1 MNNLK
6 QLTFLLVMALSLPCG
21 ANETEDISVYNVA
34 WHTPSANSSES
45 MPCGGGDIGLNV
57 WVENGEILFYIS
69 RSGTFDENNEFLKLG
84 RVRLSLSP
92 EITAGNDFC
101 QTLQLDRGAVL
112 ISGNNTETLIWVD
125 VFRPVVHIEITG
137 KKPVALKAAYE
148 NWRFEDFHPV
158 EPQLRSTSF
167 KHTRDDLDIITRKDV
182 VETFDNRII
191 FYHRNR
197 SDIDDIFD
205 LTVREQK
212 MESVKN
218 EMFNPIKNL
227 TFGGYLKGENI
238 IFQGISEGQ
247 YLDTKYKSYNFAGSK
262 AAVKHSIEI
271 GIAVEQT
278 PTLEDWKT
286 LLNSIEKDALKNRQ
300 TAKINTQDWWKQFW
314 NRSYIFI
321 DGDSTDEHWQ
331 VARNYNLFRYQL
343 GCNAF
348 GKYPTK
354 FNGGLFTFDP
364 SLIKEKNR
372 GTPDHRDW
380 GGGTMT
386 AQNQRLVYWGML
398 RSGDFEMMKSQFDFY
413 LRSLK
418 NAELRSMIYWNHGGA
433 CFTEQIENFGLPQFY
448 EYSLWS
454 MFKRPD
460 NFDAGI
466 QYNPWIN
473 YLWDTVF
480 EFCMMIIETERYN
493 NQDITEYIPL
503 IESCLAFFDEHYRYE
518 AAKRGPNIFDSRRR
532 YIFYPSTAC
541 ETYKMAYNPTTVIC
555 ALRSVITRILELPEK
570 YVTTANRNRWTAML
584 RQIPPVP
591 MREVD
596 GHKMLAP
603 AENWQLINNIEAP
616 QLYPVF
622 PWSFYG
628 LGKPDIEIARNT
640 YFFDPHVVQQKSVES
655 WKQYPIFAARL
666 GLTEEA
672 DSLIRLKLKDSE
684 RRFPTFWGPGHDWV
698 PDHNWGGSGMIALQ
712 EMLMQTDGKKIYLL
726 PAWNCAWNV
735 RFKLHA
741 PYQTTVEAELKDG
754 KIVNLKVSPAERL
767 KDVEIIPTVF
777 LHNN

>member
-1 MNNLK
+1 MIK
-6 QLTFLLVMALSLPCG
+6 RFFLLFLIALF
-21 ANETEDISVYNVA
+21 SVCPLVAADEIADYNVV
-34 WHTPSANSSES
+34 WDSPSANSSES

-57 WVENGEILFYIS
+57 WVENGDILFYIS

-84 RVRLSLSP
+84 RARLTLSP
-92 EITAGNDFC
+92 EFSGNFR
-101 QTLQLDRGAVL
+101 QTLQLEKGSVL
-112 ISGNNTETLIWVD
+112 VQGKNIEALIWVD
-125 VFRPVVHIEITG
+125 VFRPIVHVEITA
-137 KKPVALKAAYE
+137 KNPVALKAAYE

-158 EPQLRSTSF
+158 EAQLRSTSF
-167 KHTRDDLDIITRKDV
+167 KHSRKDLDIQTRKDI
-182 VETFDNRII
+182 VENVDNKIV

-212 MESVKN
+212 MESVKD
-218 EMFNPIKNL
+218 EMFNPIRNL
-227 TFGGYLKGENI
+227 TFGGYFKGDNL
-238 IFQGISEGQ
+238 IFTETGEGK
-247 YLDTKYKSYNFAGSK
+247 YLDTNYKSWILESRKPAK
-262 AAVKHSIEI
+262 KHNIEI

-278 PTLEDWKT
+278 NTLEEWKT
-286 LLNSIEKDALKNRQ
+286 VLKNIETDAFKNKK
-300 TAKINTQDWWKQFW
+300 TAKTATEKWWREFW

-321 DGDSTDEHWQ
+321 DGNPTDEHWQ

-364 SLIKEKNR
+364 SLVKEKNR

-398 RSGDFEMMKSQFDFY
+398 RSGDFDMMRPQFDFY

-418 NAELRSMIYWNHGGA
+418 NAELRSRIYWNHGGA
-433 CFTEQIENFGLPQFY
+433 CFTEQIENFGLPKLF
-448 EYSLWS
+448 EYYLWS
-454 MFKRPD
+454 MYQRPSD
-460 NFDAGI
+460 FDAGI
-466 QYNPWIN
+466 QYNSWIN

-480 EFCMMIIETERYN
+480 EFCMMIMETERYADKN
-493 NQDITEYIPL
+493 ITDYIPL

-518 AAKRGPNIFDSRRR
+518 AAKRGPNIFDSNNC
-532 YIFYPSTAC
+532 YVFYPSTAC

-555 ALRSVITRILELPEK
+555 ALRSIITRLLELPEN
-570 YVTTANRNRWTAML
+570 YILPENRKRWEKML
-584 RQIPPVP
+584 RRIPQIP
-591 MREVD
+591 MREID

-603 AENWQLINNIEAP
+603 AENWQVINNIEAP

-622 PWSFYG
+622 PWGFYG
-628 LGKPDIEIARNT
+628 VGKPDLDIARNT
-640 YFFDPHVVQQKSVES
+640 YFYDPHVVQHKSVES

-666 GLTEEA
+666 GLPDEA
-672 DSLIRLKLKDSE
+672 SMLICQKLKNSE
-684 RRFPTFWGPGHDWV
+684 RRFPTFWGPGQDWA

-712 EMLMQTDGKKIYLL
+712 EMLMQTDGEKIYLL
-726 PAWNCAWNV
+726 PAWNKKWDV

-741 PYQTTVEAELKDG
+741 PYNTIVEAEVRGG
-754 KIVNLKVSPAERL
+754 KIVELKVSPEERR
-767 KDVEIIPTVF
+767 KDIRIF
-777 LHNN
+777 